1 MVIGVDVGGTKIAAA
16 AVRRGRGSLL
26 RTLPT
31 PQTRTPGDITQQII
45 LAIQACS
52 QDQRVSAIGVG
63 MSGIIDWRSGQV
75 VQSFLFGKRVN
86 RFPLAQHLSKHFH
99 CPVTL
104 ENDANVFALGEALH
118 GAGRQY
124 RNVLGVTVGTG
135 IGAGIIFD
143 REIYHGKNNLAG
155 EVGFIIQDQ
164 GKIFQDLANG
174 AARQRNGKTEEI
186 RQLGDGLFSLLTAFD
201 PDCIVV
207 GGGVAKEAKIVE
219 KARQRAYSHVY
230 YPGLRRTPILKSE
243 LFEQAA
249 ILGAAELARRL
260 L

>member
-1 MVIGVDVGGTKIAAA
+1 MIIGVDVGGTKIAAA
-16 AVRRGRGSLL
+16 GVRRGRVA
-26 RTLPT
+26 TPVVLPT
-31 PQTRTPGDITQQII
+31 PWDAAPQQVFLQIAE
-45 LAIQACS
+45 AIRQAAGRETIS
-52 QDQRVSAIGVG
+52 SIGLGVA
-63 MSGIIDWRSGQV
+63 GIIDWRSGV
-75 VQSFLFGKRVN
+75 IIQSSAFGSLVN
-86 RFPLAQHLSKHFH
+86 RFPLGAKLSKLFN
-99 CPVTL
+99 CPVTV

-118 GAGRQY
+118 GAARQF
-124 RNVLGVTVGTG
+124 RNVVGVTVGTG

-155 EVGFIIQDQ
+155 EVGFMIQDQ

-174 AARQRNGKTEEI
+174 EARRRNGKTEEV
-186 RQLGDGLFSLLTAFD
+186 RRLGDGLFSLLTTLD

-207 GGGVAKEAKIVE
+207 GGGVAKEPGIVQ
-219 KARQRAYSHVY
+219 KARQIAYSHVY
-230 YPGLRRTPILKSE
+230 YPGLRRTPILESE

>member
-1 MVIGVDVGGTKIAAA
+1 MIIGVDVGGTKIAAA
-16 AVRRGRGSLL
+16 SVRRGRVGQ
-26 RTLPT
+26 TVVLPT
-31 PQTRTPGDITQQII
+31 PQTHTPAQVLRVIS
-45 LAIQACS
+45 QAVL
-52 QDQRVSAIGVG
+52 QAAGGERVSAIGLGVA
-63 MSGIIDWRSGQV
+63 GIIDWRGGKVILSAP
-75 VQSFLFGKRVN
+75 FGARPV
-86 RFPLAQHLSKHFH
+86 RFSLGPRLSRIFH
-99 CPVTL
+99 CPVAL

-118 GAGRQY
+118 GAGRQF
-124 RNVLGVTVGTG
+124 RNVVGVTVGTG

-174 AARQRNGKTEEI
+174 QARQQFGKTHEI
-186 RQLGDGLFSLLTAFD
+186 EQLGDGLFSLLTTFD

-230 YPGLRRTPILKSE
+230 YPGLRQTPILKSE